1 MQTQAM
7 TVGLYCKQKVVRCRL
22 QERHVM
28 EEEERQQRKSTK
40 RSIAEEMECNVEH
53 LESIIMVKKAL
64 QPLRCSPILSNILP
78 KFACTVRNLLDI
90 VACNLVTFYNLKSNL
105 KTYFVLYKKVDS
117 LQRVQSEWQKTR
129 VGMLRS
135 RFVFHPILIS

>member
-28 EEEERQQRKSTK
+28 EEEKRQQRKSTK

-53 LESIIMVKKAL
+53 LESIKVKKAL

-78 KFACTVRNLLDI
+78 KFACTVQNLLDI
-90 VACNLVTFYNLKSNL
+90 VACNLVTFYNLKSNFKIIL
-105 KTYFVLYKKVDS
+105 CSTKKVDS
-117 LQRVQSEWQKTR
+117 SLQKVQSEWQKTR
-129 VGMLRS
+129 VGML
-135 RFVFHPILIS
+135 